1 MNANLKQIIKDG
13 QQVLERRVLGNLAQH
28 RVEGLGQLGR
38 VLPDES
44 LPSLGVARIEAR
56 YEVEVVLADHLRPVR
71 HQIHQDERRRSESG
85 SGRRNDRS
93 EETNCLRCSKPKLA

>member
-38 VLPDES
+38 VLPDER
-44 LPSLGVARIEAR
+44 LPGLGVARIESR
-56 YEVEVVLADHLRPVR
+56 YEVEVVLTDHLRPDR
-71 HQIHQDERRRSESG
+71 HQIHLDERRRLESG
-85 SGRRNDRS
+85 SDRRNDRS
-93 EETNCLRCSKPKLA
+93 EEENSLHCSKPKLA